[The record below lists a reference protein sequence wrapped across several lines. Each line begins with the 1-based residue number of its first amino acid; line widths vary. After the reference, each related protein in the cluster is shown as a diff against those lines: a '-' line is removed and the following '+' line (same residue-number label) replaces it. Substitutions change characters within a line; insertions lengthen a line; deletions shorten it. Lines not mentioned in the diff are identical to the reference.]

1 MLIIDDLLFLPI
13 NGFRF
18 ILGQIQK
25 IADQELNDESVIK
38 EQLLELQLRLEM
50 EEVSEEDFQE
60 QEAELFA
67 RLRAIKQRQL
77 DMLGQ
82 IHTAESSSIVIEAG
96 GDEGGFWEP
105 GGRMKRDA
113 LQDSKFE
120 DFSIRF
126 PNSHHPS
133 IPFFG
138 GKGGVGKTTAAS
150 AAALFLLDRARA
162 GARILLFSTDPAH
175 SLSDSLGVEIGD
187 LDVEVAR
194 NRSARL
200 FAREMD
206 AARALEEFKTKH
218 RHLLGQIAE
227 RGTLLDES
235 DINDLLNLSLPGL
248 DEVMALFELSR
259 YEQQAG
265 YSRVIVNTAPSGHTS
280 RLLELP
286 DVFDSWLR
294 ALDRLEE
301 KHRFMIAR
309 LLRGAAKKEDEV
321 ELFLGEMGDRI
332 QRVRSMLFDPRKSA
346 FALVTIPEGMSV
358 EETSRYFTTLQRAG
372 ANVTDLIINRVER
385 VRGDCKYCRSRAAS
399 QKPWLKRIAREFKGL
414 RRRAVPLMP
423 EEVRGLAA
431 LRRFAR
437 AAWEGADAPIEVSG
451 TARRRNPLPPLHRV
465 TATKIIE
472 KRRLLIFGGKGGV
485 GKTTAAAAAALAL
498 AADDA
503 SARVLVFSTDPAHS
517 LSDSFEEEVGE
528 LKRSVAGQENL
539 DAVEVDPAARFEE
552 MKERFQRW
560 TDDLFE
566 SLTAGSRWEIKFDRE
581 AMREVISLAPPGI
594 DEIAALSAII
604 NLLDDGRYSSIVL
617 DTAPTGHL
625 VRFLELPSAALSWVH
640 AFIKLLLKYKNV
652 VQWSGIAEE
661 LLVMSKNIKRVTAL
675 LADPQACEFIGVA
688 IPELMSLEETVR
700 LTVALKPLKVPM
712 RRLLI
717 NNFVP
722 VEAASGCGFCAARRG
737 GQEKVIEAFHLRLG
751 KKLESWSPLNCPVR

>member
-1 MLIIDDLLFLPI
+1 MKKISNLRFEISDSVQLP
-13 NGFRF
+13 
-18 ILGQIQK
+18 
-25 IADQELNDESVIK
+25 
-38 EQLLELQLRLEM
+38 
-50 EEVSEEDFQE
+50 
-60 QEAELFA
+60 
-67 RLRAIKQRQL
+67 
-77 DMLGQ
+77 
-82 IHTAESSSIVIEAG
+82 SSQY
-96 GDEGGFWEP
+96 
-105 GGRMKRDA
+105 
-113 LQDSKFE
+113 L
-120 DFSIRF
+120 
-126 PNSHHPS
+126 
-133 IPFFG
+133 FFG

-150 AAALFLLDRARA
+150 AAALFLLKHARSKE
-162 GARILLFSTDPAH
+162 RILLFSTDPAH

-187 LDVEVAR
+187 LEVEVAR

-206 AARALEEFKTKH
+206 AARALKKFKSKH
-218 RHLLGQIAE
+218 RRLLSQIAE

-248 DEVMALFELSR
+248 DEVMALFELSQP
-259 YEQQAG
+259 EQQDG
-265 YSRVIVNTAPSGHTS
+265 YSRVIVDTAPSGHTS

-286 DVFDSWLR
+286 DVFESWLR
-294 ALDRLEE
+294 ALDRMEE
-301 KHRFMIAR
+301 KHRFMIAQ

-321 ELFLGEMGDRI
+321 ELFLSELGDRI
-332 QRVRSMLFDPRKSA
+332 KRVRSMLFDPGRSA

-358 EETSRYFTTLQRAG
+358 EETSRYFATLQKAG

-385 VRGDCKYCRSRAAS
+385 DRSDCKYCRARAAS

-414 RRRAVPLMP
+414 RRRAVPLMSG
-423 EEVRGLAA
+423 EVRGLHA

-437 AAWEGADAPIEVSG
+437 AAWEGAEAPIEAGKV
-451 TARRRNPLPPLHRV
+451 ARKTIASPPPHGF
-465 TATKIIE
+465 AASNFIA

-498 AADDA
+498 AATDA
-503 SARVLVFSTDPAHS
+503 GARVLVFSTDPAHS
-517 LSDSFEEEVGE
+517 LSDSFEEEIGE
-528 LKRSVAGQENL
+528 LKRSVAGRKNL
-539 DAVEVDPAARFEE
+539 DAVEVDPAARFDE
-552 MKERFQRW
+552 MKQRFRKW

-566 SLTAGSRWEIKFDRE
+566 SITAGSRWEIQFDRE

-604 NLLDDGRYSSIVL
+604 DLLDDGRYSSIVL

-625 VRFLELPSAALSWVH
+625 VRFLELPSIALSWVH

-661 LLVMSKNIKRVTAL
+661 LLAMSKNIKRVAAL

-700 LTVALKPLKVPM
+700 LTGSLKRLKVPM

-722 VEAASGCGFCAARRG
+722 VEAASGCGFCATRRK
-737 GQEKVIEAFHLRLG
+737 GQERVIEAFHSRLG
-751 KKLESWSPLNCPVR
+751 EGFEIMVAPQMAREVRGRARLEEYFRSWQPHVAEG